1 MKKLKGLSRK
11 GNCITIQCT
20 NRGETNWILQQINH
34 HLGMHRTFSGSQWS
48 KEQIAAM
55 TKGKSA
61 AQSTTH
67 AGMPILRRLW
77 KWVVS
82 KPSIH
87 A

>member
-20 NRGETNWILQQINH
+20 NRGETNWILEQIDR
-34 HLGMHRTFSGSQWS
+34 HLGMYRMFSGSQWS

-61 AQSTTH
+61 AQPTTH
-67 AGMPILRRLW
+67 AGVPFLQQLW
-77 KWVVS
+77 KW
-82 KPSIH
+82 SIGKNSIR